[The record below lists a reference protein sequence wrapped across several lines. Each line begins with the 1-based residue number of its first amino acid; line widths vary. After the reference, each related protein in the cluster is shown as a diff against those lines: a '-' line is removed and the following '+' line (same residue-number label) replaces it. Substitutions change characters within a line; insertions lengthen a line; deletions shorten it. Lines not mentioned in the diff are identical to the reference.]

1 MTEERESSQEGGFR
15 RDLGSLESYAVLIG
29 TLIGAGIFKVISDTY
44 QQTGPSGILGLLVL
58 APAILTTS
66 VAYAV
71 YLSTSLGREPGGE
84 YSHIS
89 RTLGGKRLAFIG
101 TWLKLI
107 AYLGA
112 GAYLANALAEYSL
125 ELCSLLGLYE
135 LHEGSPT
142 KLVAGLWLLFFFA
155 VHSSGVRW
163 IGRAQVWMCLL
174 LGLSILVLV
183 VPGLFAIELDNYSPF
198 FTQGFSGFALSLPPL
213 FFAFAGFE
221 SLAHAAG
228 EVKDSNRRLPGVF
241 LRGII
246 ATTVIFLLIALVA
259 FGVRPE
265 GGIDAGRAPLAAVA
279 SVYLPGGAAAL
290 VAVGGMMAAATSL
303 NASLIV
309 PARIAY
315 MLAKDESLPSWFSA
329 LTLRTGIPQRGLN
342 LSLLIIALLLVT
354 DQLHLALGIAVFALF
369 ALYGLHSFALLLL
382 PSRNPSLYAEQ
393 QSGISRPVQIISA
406 CLSILAMSALLILQ
420 VSGDLE
426 EITGKLF
433 AERRF
438 TTSELFLVWVLIGSV
453 LYALTKR
460 AMHRRGQP

>member
-1 MTEERESSQEGGFR
+1 MTEARESKQGGGLR
-15 RDLGSLESYAVLIG
+15 RELGSLESYAVIIG

-89 RTLGGKRLAFIG
+89 RTLGGKRIAFVG

-125 ELCSLLGLYE
+125 ELVSLLGLYE
-135 LHEGSPT
+135 LSEDSPT
-142 KLVAGLWLLFFFA
+142 KLVALLWLLFFYGI
-155 VHSSGVRW
+155 HSSGVRW

-183 VPGLFAIELDNYSPF
+183 IPGLFAIDFANYEPF
-198 FTQGFSGFALSLPPL
+198 FHHGFSGFALSLPPL

-228 EVKDSNRRLPGVF
+228 EVKDSSKRLPGIF
-241 LRGII
+241 LRGIVV
-246 ATTVIFLLIALVA
+246 TTIIFLLIAMVA

-265 GGIDAGRAPLAAVA
+265 GGIEAGRAPLAAVA

-290 VAVGGMMAAATSL
+290 VAIGGVMAAATSL
-303 NASLIV
+303 NASLMV

-315 MLAKDESLPSWFSA
+315 MLAKDETLPAWFSG
-329 LTLRTGIPQRGLN
+329 LTMRTGIPQRGLN
-342 LSLLIIALLLVT
+342 LAMLIVILLLVT

-369 ALYGLHSFALLLL
+369 ALYGLHSLALLLL
-382 PSRNPSLYAEQ
+382 RRRNGELYSEQ
-393 QSGISRPVQIISA
+393 QSGISRPLQVLSA
-406 CLSILAMSALLILQ
+406 WLSILSMGTLLVLQ
-420 VSGDLE
+420 VLGDLD

-433 AERRF
+433 ADRKF
-438 TTSELFLVWVLIGSV
+438 TTTELFLVWVLIGSG
-453 LYALTKR
+453 LYAIT
-460 AMHRRGQP
+460 RRSAKTGS